1 MVDEPPEPARFQ
13 RLPHPSRR
21 GLTVLAV
28 LLAAA
33 LVATGAWFWFGGG
46 STSAT
51 SAPRTVTVTH
61 GTVEQSV
68 SATGT
73 IAPAVESDLSFQA
86 SGTVTSVPVTVG
98 EKVAAGQTL
107 ATIDPSALQEQVT
120 LAQASVTAAQSAVS
134 AASTSASSASA
145 QAQLASAQG
154 KLASAQQELA
164 AATLTSPIAGTVAA
178 VSVQVG
184 SQVGSSA
191 AASSAS
197 STISGTGSAG
207 GSGAAGSSGARSSGA
222 SGSSAGAA
230 STSSTSAAVVVI
242 DTSSW
247 VVDAL
252 VASSDLGSLKPG
264 MQAQVTPNGSR
275 SPLFGT
281 VQSIGLIATSS
292 ASGTSEFPVT
302 IALTGA
308 QTGLYAGT
316 AASVQII
323 TEQLDNVLTVPTM
336 AISTN
341 GTRST
346 VTVQQGDGS
355 DKTVAV
361 TVGRL
366 FGGQT
371 EITKGLADGDKVV
384 LPSFA
389 RSSTGSSAPG
399 QGSLFGGPGGRGSFG
414 GGNRSGGGAGGGQ
427 GSGGQGSGGQG
438 SGQGSGSG
446 SGGQGVAR

>member
-1 MVDEPPEPARFQ
+1 MVDEPPEPARSH

-28 LLAAA
+28 VLAAV

-46 STSAT
+46 STAAT

-98 EKVAAGQTL
+98 QKVAAGQTL

-154 KLASAQQELA
+154 KLASAQQALA

-197 STISGTGSAG
+197 STISGTGG
-207 GSGAAGSSGARSSGA
+207 GSSGAAGSSGARSSGA

-252 VASSDLGSLKPG
+252 VASSDLGSLKSG

-323 TEQLDNVLTVPTM
+323 TEQLDNILTVPTM